1 MPKETAKDLARKCTM
16 MVRRGRSF
24 PTVWRTILKRHILV
38 GNVPTQRFEHERTL
52 VDIPLTTG
60 ERLIFDREGKEF
72 RVEQPELGQ
81 DIIAAAAGAGSEG
94 ANRIVSSIETIPPAP
109 VSGVEQC

>member
-24 PTVWRTILKRHILV
+24 PTVWRTILKRHFLV
-38 GNVPTQRFEHERTL
+38 DSVPTQRFEHERTL

-72 RVEQPELGQ
+72 RVEQPEFGQ
-81 DIIAAAAGAGSEG
+81 DIIAAAGAGSEG